1 MQAARGVVG
10 EVGAGMREPP
20 TLKHDGGGGGGQLE
34 ELGCFA
40 EITRRKSKHRAHC

>member
-20 TLKHDGGGGGGQLE
+20 TLKHDLGGGLE